1 MALVI
6 TGNNRIS
13 EMVEIFEELPAQD
26 QETILNT
33 IKKLRML
40 IMAQKIDAAVA
51 RGKKAKN
58 KGLTEQEIV
67 DEVNQYRKERGYK
80 AYNIWYQYLD
90 FLFL

>member
-40 IMAQKIDAAVA
+40 IMAQKIDAAA
-51 RGKKAKN
+51 SRGKKAKS
-58 KGLTEQEIV
+58 KRLTEQEIV

-80 AYNIWYQYLD
+80 AYSIWYQYLYL
-90 FLFL
+90 LFL